1 MIIADQLLNAKK
13 IFKNMAQKKGTSKRK
28 KTLASAWGLGKW
40 FNKKKVPESKVLKAL
55 RFAGG
60 AANLAAILGGL
71 YHGTERYITRRKLVK
86 KLEELGYSPEDAKFI
101 AKKIMPTSG
110 ILRHYLGALIGAAG
124 VPALAPGALY
134 FAFSKNRMP
143 DWFAAQF
150 GVDLKNL

>member
-1 MIIADQLLNAKK
+1 MARKK
-13 IFKNMAQKKGTSKRK
+13 KSTKKRK
-28 KTLASAWGLGKW
+28 SSLASAWGLGRW
-40 FNKKKVPESKVLKAL
+40 FNKKRVPESKVLKAI

-60 AANLAAILGGL
+60 AANLAALLGGL
-71 YHGTERYITRRKLVK
+71 YHGTERYLTRRKLVK
-86 KLEELGYSPEDAKFI
+86 KLEELGYSPDDAKFI

-134 FAFSKNRMP
+134 LAFSKNRMP

-150 GVDLKNL
+150 GVDLKKL